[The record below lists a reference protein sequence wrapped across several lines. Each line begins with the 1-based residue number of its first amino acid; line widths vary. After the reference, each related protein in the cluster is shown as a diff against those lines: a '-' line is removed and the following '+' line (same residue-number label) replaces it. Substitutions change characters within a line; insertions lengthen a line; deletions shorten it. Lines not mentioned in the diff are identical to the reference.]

1 MNKKRN
7 EVIKENEVSDIYTF
21 NLSGYPQKVLIE
33 GKNKSLPVL
42 ITLHGGPGTPI
53 PFSVGC
59 RGLFPD
65 FTNNFLMVYWDQ
77 LGCGINNYEIDDS
90 FSITHFVKMTCD
102 LIDEVKKLFPDNKVF
117 IFGTSWGSILSLLV
131 SDIKGREIA
140 GVIVSGQILKNAL
153 FCGEVYKTLEE
164 NNVPQKI
171 ITRIKNVDIEKITV
185 QDLQFVSSCLRKYTD
200 AYINKKS
207 KNEGIWKIISGL
219 LISPDYGLRDF
230 KAIIINGY
238 KKNISLWK
246 EILHLDLSAKLANV
260 KIPYSIIQGET
271 DVVASTT
278 LVRNTVLTCGNNNL
292 TLDIIKNNG
301 HIPGKEMMD
310 AVLNRLLELRNT
322 LC

>member
-1 MNKKRN
+1 
-7 EVIKENEVSDIYTF
+7 
-21 NLSGYPQKVLIE
+21 
-33 GKNKSLPVL
+33 
-42 ITLHGGPGTPI
+42 
-53 PFSVGC
+53 
-59 RGLFPD
+59 
-65 FTNNFLMVYWDQ
+65 MVYWDQ

-131 SDIKGREIA
+131 SEIKGQEIA
-140 GVIVSGQILKNAL
+140 GVTVSGQILKNAL
-153 FCGEVYKTLEE
+153 FCGEVYKTLEK

-171 ITRIKNVDIEKITV
+171 VTRIKNVDIEKITV
-185 QDLQFVSSCLRKYTD
+185 KDLQFVSSCLRKYTD

-207 KNEGIWKIISGL
+207 KNEGIGKIISGL
-219 LISPDYGLRDF
+219 LTSPDYSLRDF
-230 KAIIINGY
+230 KAIIVNGY
-238 KKNISLWK
+238 KKNVSLWK
-246 EILHLDLSAKLANV
+246 EILHLDLSAELANV

-278 LVRNTVLTCGNNNL
+278 LVRNIVSASENNNL

-310 AVLNRLLELRNT
+310 VVFNRLLELRNT
-322 LC
+322 SC